1 MAARSFQY
9 GLLAK
14 SESILSRTVSKLL
27 SNNAKE
33 TRIQVLEA
41 CAARFGGFDYSK
53 FCKVFNVTPVS
64 DPSSLLELAEPLA
77 TEIEQ
82 SAISF
87 PLALSALAQEQLS
100 KQKTKSS
107 GAYHT
112 DFRLANALA
121 EKISSNLTHKSRV
134 IDPACGTG
142 MLLAALTEKVCGHD
156 RQKTNFWLKSRLFA
170 SDLSEHSLRGAVL
183 ALASMTNSVDV
194 LKEMRSNWHCGDSL
208 TANKNIWSKM
218 SAKGFDGVIANP
230 PWEKIKISKHEF
242 LKSRGEVRH
251 YGASSKIR
259 DVKAYEQK
267 RASIG
272 RYADELANQY
282 EMLRGGEA
290 DLYIAFTELFSSLC
304 SKSGKVAAILPG
316 GVIRSKGTEA
326 IRGHLFETKNDIDI
340 TVFDNRSRFFEID
353 TRFKFI
359 FLLYANSS
367 KSSRKQPIKLSH
379 AMGTPTG
386 VENFAT
392 VKIGRANLR
401 AVRPDLTVPEVKSV
415 AEWKLF
421 NDMAASRV
429 KKASTHNWDL
439 DICREVDMTK
449 ERKHFSSS
457 PRTGSLPLVEG
468 RMVQQFR
475 LGAKSYI
482 SGSGRRAN
490 WAPNPI
496 GGEKIQPQFWI
507 NPKHLTNRAAS
518 RVESPRA
525 GFCDVVG
532 QTNERTMMA
541 GFISPHVACGNKVPT
556 VMFDTDQT
564 CSRTHVWLS
573 IVNSF
578 TFDWY
583 LRRIVTTT
591 VNYFLLRSVPLPAIL
606 ENGLPWK
613 KLEKLSRSLTE
624 LNAKG
629 VSDNLLKSYSIL
641 RSEIDAEVA
650 TAYGLTLE
658 NMLLIFED
666 FPLIDRHQPTLP
678 DEARSTITRDLV
690 IHRFV
695 KRNHLPE
702 TIHSQR
708 AQEAFALG
716 ARSHIPSDFSKVLPT
731 SPKPQHLKKR
741 RERSL

>member
-14 SESILSRTVSKLL
+14 SESVLSHAVTKLK
-27 SNNAKE
+27 SGDAKE
-33 TRIQVLEA
+33 KRIQLLEA
-41 CAARFGGFDYSK
+41 CAARFGGFNYSK
-53 FCKVFNVTPVS
+53 FCEAFDIIPVS
-64 DPSSLLELAEPLA
+64 EPSLLLELAEPLA
-77 TEIEQ
+77 VEIEQ
-82 SAISF
+82 SAVSF

-100 KQKTKSS
+100 KQKTKSA

-121 EKISSNLTHKSRV
+121 AKVSSTLTHKSKV

-156 RQKTNFWLKSRLFA
+156 RQKTNFWLKGRLFA

-208 TANKNIWSKM
+208 TASEDVWSKM

-242 LKSRGEVRH
+242 LKSRGEIRH
-251 YGASSKIR
+251 YGASSKIS
-259 DVKAYEQK
+259 DLTAYEQK
-267 RASIG
+267 RARVG
-272 RYADELANQY
+272 RYADDLAQRY

-304 SKSGKVAAILPG
+304 GKDGKVAAILPG

-326 IRGHLFETKNDIDI
+326 IRGHLFDTKNDIDI

-359 FLLYANSS
+359 FLLYSNSQ
-367 KSSRKQPIKLSH
+367 KIGRKQPIKLSH
-379 AMGTPTG
+379 ATGTPTD
-386 VENFAT
+386 VESFAT
-392 VKIGRANLR
+392 VNIGRANLR

-429 KKASTHNWDL
+429 KKASSENWTL

-449 ERKHFSSS
+449 ERKFFSSS
-457 PRTGSLPLVEG
+457 SKQESLPLVEG

-496 GGEKIQPQFWI
+496 GDEKIEPQFWI
-507 NPKHLTNRAAS
+507 NPTHLTNRAAL
-518 RVESPRA
+518 RVKSPRA

-541 GFISPHVACGNKVPT
+541 GFIPPQVACGNKVPT
-556 VMFDTDQT
+556 VMFETDQA
-564 CSRTHVWLS
+564 CAKTHVWLS

-578 TFDWY
+578 AFDWY

-606 ENGLPWK
+606 KNGLPWS
-613 KLEKLSRSLTE
+613 KLEKLSRSLTD
-624 LNAKG
+624 LHAKG
-629 VSDNLLKSYSIL
+629 VSENLLKSYSIL

-658 NMLLIFED
+658 NMMLIFED

-678 DEARSTITRDLV
+678 GEARSTITQDLV

-702 TIHSQR
+702 TIHSKR

-716 ARSHIPSDFSKVLPT
+716 ARSHIPSDFSKGLPSAPIT
-731 SPKPQHLKKR
+731 HYRKMKGEKSQ
-741 RERSL
+741 

>member
-1 MAARSFQY
+1 MATRSFQH
-9 GLLAK
+9 GLLSK
-14 SESILSRTVSKLL
+14 SESVL
-27 SNNAKE
+27 SNAVSALNNRDPKE
-33 TRIQVLEA
+33 ARIQLLEA
-41 CAARFGGFDYSK
+41 CSARFGGFDYSK
-53 FCKVFNVTPVS
+53 FCEAFNIAPVS
-64 DPSSLLELAEPLA
+64 DIRGLLELAEPLA
-77 TEIEQ
+77 VEIEQ

-100 KQKTKSS
+100 KQKTKTA

-121 EKISSNLTHKSRV
+121 AKIASNLTHKSKV

-142 MLLAALTEKVCGHD
+142 ILLAALTEKVCGHD
-156 RQKTNFWLKSRLFA
+156 RQKTNFWLKGRLFA

-194 LKEMRSNWHCGDSL
+194 LKEMRNNWHHGDSL
-208 TANKNIWSKM
+208 TASKDVWSKM
-218 SAKGFDGVIANP
+218 SPKGFDGVIANP
-230 PWEKIKISKHEF
+230 PWEKIKITKHEF

-251 YGASSKIR
+251 YGASTKIH
-259 DVKAYEQK
+259 DLEDYEQK
-267 RASIG
+267 RASIA
-272 RYADELANQY
+272 RYADDLANRY

-304 SKSGKVAAILPG
+304 GKDGKVAAILPG
-316 GVIRSKGTEA
+316 GVIRSQGTEA
-326 IRGHLFETKNDIDI
+326 IRSYLFDTKNDLDI

-359 FLLYANSS
+359 FLLYANSQ
-367 KSSRKQPIKLSH
+367 KSGRKQPIKLSH
-379 AMGTPTG
+379 ARGTPTA

-392 VKIGRANLR
+392 VNIGRANLR
-401 AVRPDLTVPEVKSV
+401 AIRPDLTVPEVKSL

-421 NDMAASRV
+421 NDIAASRV
-429 KKASTHNWDL
+429 KNAATEKWTL

-449 ERKHFSSS
+449 ERKFFSTSFKQG
-457 PRTGSLPLVEG
+457 TLPLVEG

-496 GGEKIQPQFWI
+496 GDEKIKPQFWI
-507 NPKHLTNRAAS
+507 NPKHLTNRAKL

-541 GFISPHVACGNKVPT
+541 GFIPPNVACGNKVPT
-556 VMFDTDQT
+556 VMFETDDN
-564 CSRTHVWLS
+564 SARTHVWLS

-578 TFDWY
+578 AFDWY
-583 LRRIVTTT
+583 LRRIITTT

-606 ENGLPWK
+606 ENGLPWS
-613 KLEKLSRSLTE
+613 KLEKLSRSLTD
-624 LNAKG
+624 LHAKG
-629 VSDNLLKSYSIL
+629 VSENLLKSYSIL

-658 NMLLIFED
+658 NVKLIFED
-666 FPLIDRHQPTLP
+666 FPLIDRHQPPLP
-678 DEARSTITRDLV
+678 GEARSTITQDLV

-695 KRNHLPE
+695 KRNNLPE
-702 TIHSQR
+702 TIHSKR
-708 AQEAFALG
+708 AEAAFALG
-716 ARSHIPSDFSKVLPT
+716 ARSHIPSDFSKG
-731 SPKPQHLKKR
+731 SPPASTPLQRIMKR
-741 RERSL
+741 GNIL